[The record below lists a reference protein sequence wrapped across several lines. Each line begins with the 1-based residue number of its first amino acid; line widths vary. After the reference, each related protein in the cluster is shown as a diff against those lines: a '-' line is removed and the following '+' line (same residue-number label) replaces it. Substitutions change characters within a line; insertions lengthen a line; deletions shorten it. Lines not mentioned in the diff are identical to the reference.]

1 MNELIQQVA
10 TEPSASATATAIITA
25 IFGFIIRLVE
35 LKHLK
40 KCGKY
45 KDNV

>member
-1 MNELIQQVA
+1 MQDIIQQIG
-10 TEPSASATATAIITA
+10 TEPSASATATAIISA

-40 KCGKY
+40 KCGKLNE
-45 KDNV
+45 K

>member
-1 MNELIQQVA
+1 MQDIIQQVA

-25 IFGFIIRLVE
+25 LFGFIIRLVE

-40 KCGKY
+40 KCGKINE
-45 KDNV
+45 K